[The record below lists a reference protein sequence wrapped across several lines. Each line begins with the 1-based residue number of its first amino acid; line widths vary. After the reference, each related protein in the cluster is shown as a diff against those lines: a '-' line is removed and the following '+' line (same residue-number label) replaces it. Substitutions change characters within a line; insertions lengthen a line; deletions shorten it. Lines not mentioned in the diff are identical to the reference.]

1 MEAQGAETEI
11 HTVEISSLVN
21 ISSNFDNLTAEGQG
35 TSTDNQNGFQQNA
48 LADGDL
54 GSSLETDYDTEMTA
68 TDESTNYDTEMTVT
82 DESNRFN
89 DQDFTIDLG
98 QIDMRGAYTAIQ
110 NHGTGGV
117 YK

>member
-54 GSSLETDYDTEMTA
+54 GGSLETD
-68 TDESTNYDTEMTVT
+68 YDTEMTVT

-110 NHGTGGV
+110 NNGTGGV
-117 YK
+117 YKLLYIDCHNPDNPI